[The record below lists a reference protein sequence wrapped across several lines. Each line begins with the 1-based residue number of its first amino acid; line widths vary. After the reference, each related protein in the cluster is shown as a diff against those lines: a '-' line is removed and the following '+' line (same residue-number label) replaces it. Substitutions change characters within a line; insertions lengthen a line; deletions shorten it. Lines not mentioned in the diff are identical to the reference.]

1 MKNHLLKIL
10 FLLAFASCLDIILAQ
25 DYTDN
30 SVLSEGAIY
39 KIGVVE
45 DGMYRISYADMA
57 AAGID
62 VNALNPNKISLF
74 GNVPDMLGE
83 ANNSST
89 YDDLSEIDIMVNE
102 DGVVFYGQSPVT
114 WIWDSQTFTYNTN
127 YYSDTSFYFLKIDNQ
142 QDGKRMIAKEQPS
155 GTISE
160 VVTTFLDKQYH
171 ETDLHN
177 YYHRGRKWYGETADG
192 DNPTVTI
199 PFLFKNADFTK
210 PGYIQTRFIG
220 ASRTENFKVMFKIND
235 AQVGSVVDIK
245 KVGDYSFGVEKD
257 LVSSFRVRSD
267 ELDVTMELIAVNSST
282 FVGLDYVGLNIWRSL
297 TYVDEQLQFPVLASD
312 GSDLQLVTIDN
323 ISPDMIVVDVTE
335 PLTPKIQDFDIVDD
349 KIQYAVNGAMPASY
363 VLYKESD
370 LKSIKSIRQIGN
382 QNVHSVFSAD
392 MLIITHKIFAEQAEE
407 LKAFHEEEDGLLS
420 EIVFVD
426 EIFNEFSSGAHDV
439 TAIRNFIRMV
449 YKRSPDL
456 KYVLLLG
463 RGTND
468 YKNVE
473 GYDNNFVPPY
483 EALNVVNEINA
494 YVTDDYYGLMDDNE
508 GDECYGW
515 MDLGVGRIPV
525 VDADEAEIVV
535 NKIKGYVNSVKN
547 MGRWRNNIL
556 LFADDNKEYSKG
568 CDALCD
574 IVTALKPVF
583 NVDKVYSDAYIRQ
596 KMSSGAYYYPE
607 VTSSLLEKFDEGIM
621 LLNYYGH
628 GGVKGLSN
636 SNLLRITDIDKMN
649 NRYRLPFVS
658 TGTCEFSAFDDASFV
673 SAGEIMFKMENGGAI
688 AMYTTTR
695 PTTSALNYR
704 IIKSLYR
711 HILTEDNMRTLR
723 FGDIVRLTKA
733 DNESNTTNFLSY
745 VFYGDPALRFTYPQ
759 KDIVIDNIIADNY
772 DGNTAIVAPMDSV
785 TVIGHILAEDGSV
798 AEDFNGVVY
807 PKMFD
812 NESTYHTLNNSN
824 TSGNVYE
831 FTLYND
837 VVYEG
842 KASVVNGRFSF
853 TYLVPRAVNN
863 QDGMARLSLYAVD
876 TLNVT
881 DANGFA
887 DNIKVGGTSA
897 MPLDNEG
904 PEIEMYWDGKL
915 NANIHDRQGI
925 YHYNTTLGR
934 NMVLTIESEESCNT
948 MIVNKFFEQAVDDYT
963 RGVLSMELD
972 LAEGRNILTLK
983 AWDTHDNSNS
993 ATIIVDI
1000 ARTNDKTIKNVF
1012 NYPNPFSD
1020 GTCFTVEYDKLSVTA
1035 DVVIEIYNVAG
1046 CKVNTLSYNG
1056 LTTPYL
1062 HMEWDGCD
1070 NGGRPLQ
1077 SGIYLYKVYLNDSEG
1092 NGYNTTQRMIIMR

>member
-1 MKNHLLKIL
+1 MTNRLLKIF
-10 FLLAFASCLDIILAQ
+10 FLLAFASCVGIALAQ

-30 SVLSEGAIY
+30 SVLSEGTIY
-39 KIGVVE
+39 KVGVVE
-45 DGMYRISYADMA
+45 DGMYRISFADMA

-74 GNVPDMLGE
+74 SNVPGMLGE
-83 ANNSST
+83 DNSSSS
-89 YDDLSEIDIMVNE
+89 YDDLSEIGIIVDE

-114 WIWDSQTFTYNTN
+114 WVFNGNSYTYNTN
-127 YYSDTSFYFLKIDNQ
+127 YYSDTSFYFLKIDNR
-142 QDGKRMIAKEQPS
+142 QDGKRMTVKEQSS
-155 GTISE
+155 GTVSE

-192 DNPTVTI
+192 ENTSVTI
-199 PFLFKNADFTK
+199 PFVFKNADLTK
-210 PGYIQTRFIG
+210 PGYFQTRFIG
-220 ASRTENFKVMFKIND
+220 ASKTENFKVMFKIND
-235 AQVGSVVDIK
+235 NQVGSVVDIK

-257 LVSSFRVRSD
+257 LVSSFRVRD
-267 ELDVTMELIAVNSST
+267 EELDVTMQLIAVNSTT
-282 FVGLDYVGLNIWRSL
+282 FAGLDYVSLNIWRSL
-297 TYVDEQLQFPVLASD
+297 TYVDEQLQFPVLVTD
-312 GSDLQLVTIDN
+312 DSDLKLVTIDN
-323 ISPDMIVVDVTE
+323 ISQDMTVVDVTE
-335 PLTPKIQDFDIVDD
+335 PLSPKIQDFDIVDGN
-349 KIQYAVNGAMPASY
+349 IQYAVSGELSGSY

-370 LKSIKSIRQIGN
+370 LKSVQSIKQIGN
-382 QNVHSVFSAD
+382 QNVHSVFYAD
-392 MLIITHKIFAEQAEE
+392 MLIITHKVFAEQAEE
-407 LKAFHEEEDGLLS
+407 LKAFHEEEDGLVS

-426 EIFNEFSSGAHDV
+426 EIYNEFSSGAQDI

-463 RGTND
+463 RGSND

-483 EALNVVNEINA
+483 ESITVVNEINA
-494 YVTDDYYGLMDDNE
+494 YVTDDYYGLMDDGE
-508 GDECYGW
+508 GEDCSGQ

-535 NKIKGYVNSVKN
+535 KKIKGYVNSVKN
-547 MGRWRNNIL
+547 MGGWRNNVL

-568 CDALCD
+568 CDALGD
-574 IVTALKPVF
+574 IVNSLKPVF

-607 VTSSLLEKFDEGIM
+607 VTSSILDKFDEGIM
-621 LLNYYGH
+621 LMNYYGH

-658 TGTCEFSAFDDASFV
+658 TGTCEFSAFDDASFI

-688 AMYTTTR
+688 GMYTTTR
-695 PTTSALNYR
+695 PTTSLINTR
-704 IIKSLYR
+704 IIKNLYR
-711 HILTEDNMRTLR
+711 NIFTDDNLRTLR
-723 FGDIVRLTKA
+723 FGDIVRMTKA
-733 DNESNTTNFLSY
+733 ANEANTSNYLSY

-759 KDIVIDNIIADNY
+759 KDIVIDNIIAGNY
-772 DGNTAIVAPMDSV
+772 IGNTAIVAPMDSV
-785 TVIGHILAEDGSV
+785 TVVGHIIAEDGGV

-824 TSGNVYE
+824 TSGNNYE
-831 FTLYND
+831 FTLFND

-853 TYLVPRAVNN
+853 TYLVPRSVNN

-876 TLNVT
+876 TLNVA
-881 DANGFA
+881 DANGYA

-897 MPLDNEG
+897 IPLDNEG
-904 PEIEMYWDGKL
+904 PEIKMHWDGKL
-915 NANIHDRQGI
+915 TATIHDPQGI

-934 NMVLTIESEESCNT
+934 NMVLTIESENSCNT
-948 MIVNKFFEQAVDDYT
+948 MIVNKFFEQTVDDYT
-963 RGVLSMELD
+963 RGTLSMELD
-972 LAEGRNILTLK
+972 LPEGRNILTLK

-993 ATIIVDI
+993 ASITVDI
-1000 ARTNDKTIKNVF
+1000 ARINDKTLKNVC

-1020 GTCFTVEYDKLSVTA
+1020 RTCFTVEYDKLSVTA
-1035 DVVIEIYNVAG
+1035 DVVIDIYNVAG
-1046 CKVNTLSYNG
+1046 SKVNTLNYNN

-1062 HMEWDGCD
+1062 KMEWDGCD

-1077 SGIYLYKVYLNDSEG
+1077 AGIYLYKVYLTDSEG
-1092 NGYNTTQRMIIMR
+1092 NEYNTTQRMIILR